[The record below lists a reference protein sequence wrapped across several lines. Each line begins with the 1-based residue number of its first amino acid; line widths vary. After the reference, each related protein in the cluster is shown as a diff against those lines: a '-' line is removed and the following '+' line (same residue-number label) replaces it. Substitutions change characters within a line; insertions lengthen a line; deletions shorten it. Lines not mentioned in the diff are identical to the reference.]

1 MSRSPR
7 QSNGSARTQVAI
19 KEVRDNVLV
28 LPGGRYR
35 TVLATSSL
43 NFELLSEAEQDAL
56 TENFQAFLNSLT
68 VPVQVLVRV
77 RELDID
83 SYLEGLGQA
92 RAGEEQEVYRQQLEG
107 YGSFLRK
114 LVSGSRILTRRFY
127 VVIPFDDRDGSEF
140 HTVREQL
147 LLEQEIILKGL
158 EKLGMAARP
167 LSSLEILDLFYGFY
181 RPDTAKAQ
189 PLTQEILRHAHG
201 ISL

>member
-1 MSRSPR
+1 MSRSPK
-7 QSNGSARTQVAI
+7 QNNGSARTQVAI
-19 KEVRDNVLV
+19 REVRDNVLI

-83 SYLEGLGQA
+83 SYLEGLAQA
-92 RAGEEQEVYRQQLEG
+92 RAGEEQEVYRQQLQG
-107 YGSFLRK
+107 YGAFLRK

-127 VVIPFDDRDGSEF
+127 VVIPYDDRNGSDF

-167 LSSLEILDLFYGFY
+167 LGSIEILDLFYGFY
-181 RPDTAKAQ
+181 RPETAKVQ
-189 PLTQEILRHAHG
+189 PLTQQLLRHAHG